1 MARTERAGVIAL
13 LALGLGLCA
22 APARADVAPPSGV
35 KYVGYAFT
43 VDNLEAFADFA
54 MVAYPCSGSSG
65 VPMAELVELAPGRD
79 VAVGRRGGSCKLYGL
94 PKAELAAWRKANP
107 DPGRGTTNPA
117 ADALVAKAKAC
128 SGGPTPVLSLPSSD
142 PRKIVTETLRVT
154 KLDAEGCT
162 VVASTSAA
170 AGGAAQGPAAP
181 PPEPPPKPRG
191 CGGCAVPDREQAP
204 APWALVAGLAA
215 LVWRRGRRTR

>member
-1 MARTERAGVIAL
+1 MVAL

-22 APARADVAPPSGV
+22 APAGADVAPPSGV

-43 VDNLEAFADFA
+43 VDNLEAFPDFA

-79 VAVGRRGGSCKLYGL
+79 VAVGRRGGSCKLYGM

-128 SGGPTPVLSLPSSD
+128 SGGPVPVVSLPSSD

-154 KLDAEGCT
+154 KLDADGCT
-162 VVASTSAA
+162 VVAATATTAASATP
-170 AGGAAQGPAAP
+170 AGAAP
-181 PPEPPPKPRG
+181 PAPPEASPKPRG
-191 CGGCAVPDREQAP
+191 CGGCALPDREQAHV
-204 APWALVAGLAA
+204 PWALVAGLAA
-215 LVWRRGRRTR
+215 LVWRRARRTR

>member
-1 MARTERAGVIAL
+1 MVAL

-35 KYVGYAFT
+35 KYVGYAFN
-43 VDNLEAFADFA
+43 VENLEAFADFA
-54 MVAYPCSGSSG
+54 LVAYPCSASSG

-94 PKAELAAWRKANP
+94 SKAELAAWRKSNP

-128 SGGPTPVLSLPSSD
+128 SGGPTPVASLPSSD

-154 KLDAEGCT
+154 KLDADGCT
-162 VVASTSAA
+162 VVAATGATGATPAGATPSQQTSGSA
-170 AGGAAQGPAAP
+170 PP
-181 PPEPPPKPRG
+181 PPEPPTKPRG
-191 CGGCAVPDREQAP
+191 CGGCAVPVRDQAP
-204 APWALVAGLAA
+204 VPWALVAGVAVLA
-215 LVWRRGRRTR
+215 WRRARRAR